1 MQSTPKSNR
10 LHIGIFGRRNVGKS
24 TLINALSNQEIA
36 IVSETP
42 GTTTDPVYRPMEIH
56 EIGPI
61 VLIDTGGIDDKG
73 DLGQRRVNKTY
84 QVLDKTD
91 LSLLMVEKRAG
102 IGEFEEKFIEEVRK
116 RKIPLLIVVNKVDIA
131 SGNDGLLTRK
141 LHKNG
146 LIAVEVSALKK
157 FGLAELREKLISL
170 IPGDFE
176 RKVILSD
183 LLLPSDLVL
192 MVAPLDMEAP
202 KGRLKLPQVQTIRD
216 VLDYNCS
223 AIIVKEREL
232 EKALDAL
239 KEEPKLV
246 ITESHIFDKVKSIL
260 PLNIPLT
267 SFSILYARYKGD
279 LKTLVAGAREV
290 DKLKKGANLLICEAC
305 SHHPIGDDIGRVV
318 IPRMLNSRFLGQ
330 DMNFKID
337 YAVGVDFP
345 DKLDGYEL
353 IIHCGACMFNRREMM
368 HRISVVRK
376 NKIPITNY
384 GVLLAH
390 LNGIL
395 DRAIL
400 PFHLDAENLTLIT
413 DGVRG

>member
-24 TLINALSNQEIA
+24 TLINALSNQETA
-36 IVSETP
+36 IVSEVP

-61 VLIDTGGIDDKG
+61 VLIDTGGIDDEG

-91 LSLLMVEKRAG
+91 LSLLMVEKKAG
-102 IGEFEEKFIEEVRK
+102 IGEFEEKFLEEVRK
-116 RKIPLLIVVNKVDIA
+116 RKIPLLVVINKIDIV
-131 SGNDGLLTRK
+131 GNDGLLTMK
-141 LHKNG
+141 VQKNG
-146 LIAVEVSALKK
+146 LISVEVSALKK

-223 AIIVKEREL
+223 AIIVKETEL
-232 EKALDAL
+232 EKVLDAL

-246 ITESHIFDKVKSIL
+246 ITESHMFDKVKSIL
-260 PLNIPLT
+260 PLNTPLT

-279 LKTLVAGAREV
+279 LKALVAGAREV
-290 DKLKKGANLLICEAC
+290 DKLKRGANLLICEAC
-305 SHHPIGDDIGRVV
+305 THHPIGDDIGRVV
-318 IPRMLNSRFLGQ
+318 IPRMLNSLFLGQ
-330 DMNFKID
+330 DVNFKID

-353 IIHCGACMFNRREMM
+353 IIHCGACMFNRREMT
-368 HRISVVRK
+368 HRVSVAGR

-400 PFHLDAENLTLIT
+400 PFHLDEENLTLIT
-413 DGVRG
+413 DGARG

>member
-24 TLINALSNQEIA
+24 TLINALSNQEAA
-36 IVSETP
+36 IVSEIP

-61 VLIDTGGIDDKG
+61 VLIDTGGIDDEG

-91 LSLLMVEKRAG
+91 LSLLMVEKKAG
-102 IGEFEEKFIEEVRK
+102 IGEFEEKFLEEIRK
-116 RKIPLLIVVNKVDIA
+116 RKIPLLVVINKIDIA
-131 SGNDGLLTRK
+131 GGNGLLTRK
-141 LHKNG
+141 LRKSG
-146 LIAVEVSALKK
+146 LISVEVSALKK
-157 FGLAELREKLISL
+157 FGLAELREKLRAL

-192 MVAPLDMEAP
+192 MVAPLDVEAP

-223 AIIVKEREL
+223 AIIVKETEL
-232 EKALDAL
+232 EKVLGAL

-246 ITESHIFDKVKSIL
+246 ITESHIFDKVKNIL

-305 SHHPIGDDIGRVV
+305 THHPIGDDIGRVV

-368 HRISVVRK
+368 HRLSVARK

-400 PFHLDAENLTLIT
+400 PFHLDAENLTLLV
-413 DGVRG
+413 DGARG